1 LGLAASPFAGYI
13 AILADIKLSNK
24 NKKKNIIKKIKGTY
38 RSIRRFGS
46 CW

>member
-24 NKKKNIIKKIKGTY
+24 NKKKIYYQKDQGNLQKH
-38 RSIRRFGS
+38 
-46 CW
+46 